1 MDFDK
6 KTDTNKIFLPHL
18 YEPFRREIAV
28 RYAQQE
34 LRKLLPQLRDRAL
47 WQSIDEQIGKWYE
60 ELSIRNF
67 WNAIH
72 GISMGF
78 RLKSLVP
85 WITSLNVQ
93 WVEKDLPVEE
103 FWFGVKFGPIASLGG
118 SESAAEVREKLFLP
132 ENQKLLEQTRR
143 KLEQE
148 RAKTAPRDNFPIF
161 VVRKSHGDS
170 FEKKLRVI
178 DGNRRLFQAIVNKKD
193 TIRAVVGEPVGEPA
207 LYEHW
212 VPTPLLVDL
221 VFWYKRQIRAGR
233 ETTEVVARVI
243 AELIRDSSAGRVEFT
258 ERAIHRDKKLD
269 VQLLEAVAKIL
280 DGWGISLEIPK

>member
-18 YEPFRREIAV
+18 SESLRREIAV
-28 RYAQQE
+28 RYVQQE
-34 LRKLLPQLRDRAL
+34 FRKLLPQLRDDVL
-47 WQSIDEQIGKWYE
+47 WQSIDEQVQKWYE

-85 WITSLNVQ
+85 WITSFNVQ
-93 WVEKDLPVEE
+93 WSEKEVPLDEL
-103 FWFGVKFGPIASLGG
+103 WFGGKFGPIKSLGC
-118 SESAAEVREKLFLP
+118 SESAKEVKEKLFLP
-132 ENQKLLEQTRR
+132 ENQKLLEQTRQ
-143 KLEQE
+143 KLEE
-148 RAKTAPRDNFPIF
+148 EAAKTAPRDKFPIF

-170 FEKKLRVI
+170 TEKTLRVV
-178 DGNRRLFQAIVNKKD
+178 DGNRRLLQAIVNKKD
-193 TIRAVVGEPVGEPA
+193 TIGAVVGEPVGEPA

-212 VPTPLLVDL
+212 VPTSLLVDL

-233 ETTEVVARVI
+233 ETTEVVARAI
-243 AELIRDSSAGRVEFT
+243 AQLIRDSSAGRIEFA
-258 ERAIHRDKKLD
+258 ERSIHRDKKLD

-280 DGWGISLEIPK
+280 GGWGISPEIPK

>member
-1 MDFDK
+1 MDNN
-6 KTDTNKIFLPHL
+6 KTFLPHL
-18 YEPFRREIAV
+18 SEPFRQKIAI

-34 LRKLLPQLRDRAL
+34 FRKLLPQLRNQVL
-47 WQSIDEQIGKWYE
+47 WQSIDEQIKNWYE

-85 WITSLNVQ
+85 WITSLNIK
-93 WVEKDLPVEE
+93 WAEKEVPIEE
-103 FWFGVKFGPIASLGG
+103 LWFGGKFGPIASLGG
-118 SESAAEVREKLFLP
+118 SESAAEVKEKLFLP
-132 ENQKLLEQTRR
+132 ENQKLFEQTRQ

-148 RAKTAPRDNFPIF
+148 WIKTAPRDNFPIF

-170 FEKKLRVI
+170 SEKKLRVI
-178 DGNRRLFQAIVNKKD
+178 DGNRRLLQAIVDKKD
-193 TIRAVVGEPVGEPA
+193 SILATVGEPVGEPV

-212 VPTPLLVDL
+212 VPTSLLVDL
-221 VFWYKRQIRAGR
+221 VFWCKRQVRAGR
-233 ETTEVVARVI
+233 ETTEVVARLI
-243 AELIRDSSAGRVEFT
+243 AELIRDSSAGRVEFA
-258 ERAIHRDKKLD
+258 ERSIHRDKKLD

-280 DGWGISLEIPK
+280 DGWRISLELAK